1 LIGCPFGRVLVGG
14 HHQQIGIRA
23 AISIAP
29 GQGAVA
35 EGLSA
40 GVPPNAAI
48 VGTEGVVQALAQ
60 RRVPPLPLPAAQG
73 CEGAFADG
81 QPPFLWTP

>member
-1 LIGCPFGRVLVGG
+1 MIGCPFGRVFVGG
-14 HHQQIGIRA
+14 HHQQIGIRE
-23 AISIAP
+23 AIPIAP

-35 EGLSA
+35 ESLSA

-48 VGTEGVVQALAQ
+48 VGPEGVAQALAQ
-60 RRVPPLPLPAAQG
+60 RRDPLLPLLAAQG

-81 QPPFLWTP
+81 DRAILREP